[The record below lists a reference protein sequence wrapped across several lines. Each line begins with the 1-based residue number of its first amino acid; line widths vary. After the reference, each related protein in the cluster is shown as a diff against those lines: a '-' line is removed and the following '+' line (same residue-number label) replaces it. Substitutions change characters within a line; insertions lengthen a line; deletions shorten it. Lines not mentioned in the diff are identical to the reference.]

1 MKLISELKLV
11 SKARDLNF
19 DCYYNDG
26 QSEVYSE
33 PCQISKMELFGKQF
47 FLAFTNLAKCFIL
60 NVW

>member
-33 PCQISKMELFGKQF
+33 PCQISKMELFWKTV
-47 FLAFTNLAKCFIL
+47 LSSLH
-60 NVW
+60 